1 MLGTAR
7 VDGERIVFEPR
18 FPLQAGLTYHV
29 ELDAAR
35 LPGIDNAG
43 PKRTATVTI
52 PASPQG
58 PPTKVVAVYPTRGTL
73 PENQLKFYVEFSGP
87 MRRGGG
93 EAYRQFRLFDETLE
107 AEVEFPFLELGEE
120 LWSPDGT
127 RFTLFFD
134 PGRIKRGLKPRE
146 EAGPSLIEGH
156 AYTLSIDAA
165 WRDAAGRPLAQAF
178 RKSFKVGPP
187 DDLQPDVKR
196 WNIAPPRAGVR
207 APLVVTFDEPLD
219 RGMAERVL
227 VVRDAEGD
235 EIIGAVTVDR
245 DETRWQFTPESAWTA
260 GTHELVI
267 DAALEDLAGNSLARA
282 FEVDVVRP
290 IEREVVKQTVRVP
303 FAVRTAKDA
312 K

>member
-18 FPLQAGLTYHV
+18 FRLQPGLTYHV
-29 ELDAAR
+29 ELDPSR
-35 LPGIDNAG
+35 VPGIENPG

-52 PASPQG
+52 PAAPQG
-58 PPTKVVAVYPTRGTL
+58 PPTKVVAVYPARSTL

-87 MRRGGG
+87 MRRG
-93 EAYRQFRLFDETLE
+93 EAYRQFRLFDETLK

-165 WRDAAGRPLAQAF
+165 WRDVEGRPLVQGF
-178 RKSFKVGPP
+178 RKSFKVSPP

-196 WNIAPPRAGVR
+196 WNIAPPRAGLR

-219 RGMAERVL
+219 RGMVERVL
-227 VVRDAEGD
+227 VVQDAAAD
-235 EIIGAVTVDR
+235 EIIGAVAVDR
-245 DETRWQFTPESAWTA
+245 DETRWQFTPEGAWKA
-260 GTHELVI
+260 GEHQIVI
-267 DAALEDLAGNSLARA
+267 DAALEDLAGNSLARP

-290 IEREVVKQTVRVP
+290 IERDVVKQTVRVP
-303 FAVRTAKDA
+303 FTVETAKDA